1 MSEAPNMNPN
11 LNDKPNFRLS
21 KINEV
26 KGYFI
31 AKIREKE
38 LMSKR
43 LKKYVASFKYFDKSL
58 IVFYATSCGIFIAL
72 FPTVIGAP
80 VGIASSS
87 FSFLFLST
95 IAITKKLL
103 KTALDKE
110 KKYNKIVILAR
121 SKLYSIRIKIPEAV
135 LDNEISY
142 EDFTTII
149 NKEKNY
155 FELKERI
162 RMTKR

>member
-11 LNDKPNFRLS
+11 LNGEPNFRLS

-58 IVFYATSCGIFIAL
+58 IVLYATSSGIFIAL

-80 VGIASSS
+80 VGIASAS

-95 IAITKKLL
+95 IAITKKLF
-103 KTALDKE
+103 KTTLNKE
-110 KKYNKIVILAR
+110 KKHDKTVILAR
-121 SKLYSIRIKIPEAV
+121 SKLYSTRIKIPEAL

-142 EDFTTII
+142 EDFTKII
-149 NKEKNY
+149 NEEKNY

-162 RMTKR
+162 RMMKR

>member
-11 LNDKPNFRLS
+11 LNDEQHFRLS

-38 LMSKR
+38 LMSKI

-58 IVFYATSCGIFIAL
+58 IALYATSSGIFVAL

-80 VGIASSS
+80 VGIASAS
-87 FSFLFLST
+87 FSIFIFINYSNYKET
-95 IAITKKLL
+95 IKNNTK
-103 KTALDKE
+103 
-110 KKYNKIVILAR
+110 
-121 SKLYSIRIKIPEAV
+121 
-135 LDNEISY
+135 
-142 EDFTTII
+142 
-149 NKEKNY
+149 
-155 FELKERI
+155 
-162 RMTKR
+162 